1 MCRIDYF
8 GFIAKI
14 INKANKYRKVP
25 IQLIVSGDFCQLPPI
40 ITNKEAKIL
49 LKKLSQM
56 YSVCYY
62 SQKMKFL

>member
-8 GFIAKI
+8 GFIVKI

-49 LKKLSQM
+49 LKKYNTTTGYAFESM
-56 YSVCYY
+56 
-62 SQKMKFL
+62 F